1 VVRSHFDYPTALVSR
16 LKSCPACSQ
25 DLEKTTSSMKAWEG
39 SSIREQPGPSPCGD
53 IYSASPEY
61 AMTRKMETK
70 KFGGLDRERGHDPA
84 GDGCGW
90 SIVDQGMPGVRLNV
104 ADSRPDTV

>member
-1 VVRSHFDYPTALVSR
+1 
-16 LKSCPACSQ
+16 
-25 DLEKTTSSMKAWEG
+25 
-39 SSIREQPGPSPCGD
+39 
-53 IYSASPEY
+53 
-61 AMTRKMETK
+61 MTRKMETK

-104 ADSRPDTV
+104 ADSQPDTV